1 MALPNKTLFGE
12 ESEESV
18 KEIKY
23 YEEEDSIENK
33 SRVTVINKFLDS
45 LPSKNGIFVN
55 GLIEEHILLEAL
67 RNTKGTDNLEEPNKL
82 DLQRR
87 VYNYLCKKKGL
98 QKSNGSFI
106 KVGDSISATGLKA
119 IELYKKANMPTGVM
133 GKDPYLQIFKEMEKE
148 LKLDTKPQ
156 EIEQFPKNTSLR
168 EKSIEYFLPK
178 VDVALSHF
186 KANKIAYNVIG
197 PSLLAAALIVPYSMS
212 SISSNETAP
221 LQQKTTI
228 SKTVEEVAK
237 EIPSKTLSKSQIH
250 QDSLPSMYRINSK
263 INFNQQIT
271 HPSPEITPDVLSQY
285 KEFLSDLE
293 MGNIITSHKE
303 NYTPNTKT
311 IEGKLHY
318 GLDFVD
324 KEGEIS
330 SQYYRFDG
338 NNIIFRYD
346 GVDVELTFDE
356 VTKNLLSENKLTN
369 PSSCTLVLGAKSV
382 DKDKLDTLISTY
394 CSNN

>member
-1 MALPNKTLFGE
+1 MALPNKILSGE
-12 ESEESV
+12 EFEESV
-18 KEIKY
+18 KEI
-23 YEEEDSIENK
+23 ERGDSIQNESQLTTISN
-33 SRVTVINKFLDS
+33 FLDS

-55 GLIEEHILLEAL
+55 GLIEEHILLDAL
-67 RNTKGTDNLEEPNKL
+67 RNTKETDNLEEPNKL
-82 DLQRR
+82 DLQRK
-87 VYNYLCKKKGL
+87 VYKYLCKKKGL
-98 QKSNGSFI
+98 QKSNDSFI
-106 KVGDSISATGLKA
+106 KVGDSISATGLKT
-119 IELYKKANMPTGVM
+119 IELYKKANMPTEVM
-133 GKDPYLQIFKEMEKE
+133 GKDPYLQICNEMEEE

-156 EIEQFPKNTSLR
+156 EIEQSPKNTSLR
-168 EKSIEYFLPK
+168 EKSIEYLLPK
-178 VDVALSHF
+178 VDVALNHF
-186 KANKIAYNVIG
+186 RANKLAYRVIC

-221 LQQKTTI
+221 LQQETTI
-228 SKTVEEVAK
+228 SKAVEEVVEK
-237 EIPSKTLSKSQIH
+237 IPSKILLESQIH
-250 QDSLPSMYRINSK
+250 QGSLPSMYRINSK
-263 INFNQQIT
+263 INFNQQVT
-271 HPSPEITPDVLSQY
+271 RPSPEITPDVLSQY
-285 KEFLSDLE
+285 REFLSDLE
-293 MGNIITSHKE
+293 LGNIITSHKE

-318 GLDFVD
+318 GLDFLN